1 MAAAAAVAQ
10 SLRPAEVVFTHHKP
24 VEAWREGD
32 RCWISPNALIGWGL
46 PYTFTGNDATIQ
58 CEGRTLRLSGR
69 TSDGKFLLPLD
80 EIAAQLG
87 AELSWDP
94 KKDSVSLLGTA
105 RFITV
110 RNGKVTVE
118 STLSTQPEVTT
129 MDSPSRI
136 VVDLKGLKMGN
147 GCKLDLD
154 ASARAAQYT
163 PDTVRIMIVTN
174 ERPTL
179 GEFKPTRSFNLLY
192 SLNPVTP
199 TENIKPPEIIP
210 QPPKTNLTTPAPKV
224 WTTAGPFVLVKE
236 NDRAVQLSLGLTA
249 PLSAAPNF
257 KRIDPL
263 TLELTL
269 PYAHYEAPPQPIG
282 SPSLTAFEPVEN
294 ETGTV
299 LTIRLA
305 RPLGVEF
312 STTAKAV
319 TINMVKPEVGNGR
332 LAGKTVV
339 IDAGHGAHDSGA
351 KSNDKATFEK
361 DLTLSIAKQTAEEM
375 AKEGATVIMTRK
387 TDVFIELKERA
398 EIANR
403 NNADFF
409 VSIHIN
415 SNKTAKTSGSIS
427 FYHGTNSISQVLA
440 VCMQEEL
447 KKLPGIPGIGVWSDY
462 KIYKNDGFSVL
473 RNSKM
478 PAVLLEMGFINNA
491 NDIAALKSP
500 NYQSAAAKAI
510 VKGLKVYLGD
520 AKP

>member
-10 SLRPAEVVFTHHKP
+10 SLRPAEVTFTHHKP

-32 RCWISPNALIGWGL
+32 RCWVSPNALITWGL

-58 CEGRTLRLSGR
+58 AEGRTLRLTGR
-69 TSDGKFLLPLD
+69 TTDGKFLLPLE
-80 EIAAQLG
+80 EIASQLG
-87 AELSWDP
+87 AELVWDS
-94 KKDSVSLLGTA
+94 KKDAVSVVGQA
-105 RFITV
+105 RFVTV
-110 RNGKVTVE
+110 RNGKVLIDT
-118 STLSTQPEVTT
+118 TLATKPIITFQEAPN
-129 MDSPSRI
+129 RI
-136 VVDLKGLKMGN
+136 VVDLKGARMGN

-154 ASARAAQYT
+154 GTARAAQYT
-163 PDTVRIMIVTN
+163 PDTIRVVIVTN

-179 GEFKPTRSFNLLY
+179 SEFQPTRSFNLLY
-192 SLNPVTP
+192 SLNPATEP
-199 TENIKPPEIIP
+199 TNITPPEIT
-210 QPPKTNLTTPAPKV
+210 PKPIQNTAPAGAPKV

-236 NDRAVQLSLGLTA
+236 TEKAVQLSLSLTG
-249 PLSAAPNF
+249 PLSAAPGF

-263 TLELTL
+263 TIQLTL
-269 PYAHYEAPPQPIG
+269 PYAHYTAPPQPIG

-312 STTAKAV
+312 SATPKAMI
-319 TINMVKPEVGNGR
+319 INMVKPAVGNGR

-339 IDAGHGAHDSGA
+339 IDAGHGDHDSGA
-351 KSNDKATFEK
+351 RAPDKTANEK
-361 DLTLSIAKQTAEEM
+361 DLTLTISKLTAEELT
-375 AKEGATVIMTRK
+375 KEGATVIMTRK
-387 TDVFIELKERA
+387 SDIFIALKERA

-403 NNADFF
+403 NSADFF
-409 VSIHIN
+409 ISIHIN

-427 FYHGTNSISQVLA
+427 FFHGTDQIGQVLA

-447 KKLPGIPGIGVWSDY
+447 NKLPIPGIGVWSDY
-462 KIYKNDGFSVL
+462 RIYKNDGFAVL
-473 RNSKM
+473 RHSRM
-478 PAVLLEMGFINNA
+478 PAVLLEMGFINHPKDLA
-491 NDIAALKSP
+491 NLKTAS
-500 NYQSAAAKAI
+500 YQQAAAKAI